1 VRSPFGAPPGQQP
14 TDQFYDESPT
24 VVLFVARSRRLL
36 YSERRGHNSPLI
48 FPPV

>member
-24 VVLFVARSRRLL
+24 VVLFVALIRSWLGAMISRWARSLA
-36 YSERRGHNSPLI
+36 SP
-48 FPPV
+48 